1 MKVKITL
8 RRKCGNANYPT
19 QAKIGLEWAIRGI
32 PEEFRVSA
40 KKDLCHAAKETP
52 KNEV

>member
-19 QAKIGLEWAIRGI
+19 QAKIGLEWATRPGN
-32 PEEFRVSA
+32 EEER
-40 KKDLCHAAKETP
+40 CHATKETE